1 MNDAGRE
8 SPTAEEEK
16 GWRFYAVLFRDSRF
30 TAGIVCYFLFALFI
44 SSFEC
49 TLAVHVRDTFGWGVF
64 HVGLLMASIQ
74 GPGIVLGPLVG
85 YMKDRVGSRT
95 PTMIGF
101 LSLSPFLFLLGVPG
115 SENMPWANVGIRG
128 KVIYATC
135 MTIIGCLTCLL
146 NGVGMMEATGKAYPN
161 LSILS
166 LEVIAAHSIQKLLT
180 SWKPSIRESLARKEA
195 IVAPSL

>member
-1 MNDAGRE
+1 
-8 SPTAEEEK
+8 
-16 GWRFYAVLFRDSRF
+16 
-30 TAGIVCYFLFALFI
+30 
-44 SSFEC
+44 
-49 TLAVHVRDTFGWGVF
+49 
-64 HVGLLMASIQ
+64 
-74 GPGIVLGPLVG
+74 
-85 YMKDRVGSRT
+85 MKDRVGSRT